1 MKQQMR
7 RSTTAL
13 VTVMALCAASIPT
26 AAAQESSTATQDPTT
41 DVAVLDGLDPQAEVL
56 VIDVGEGPG
65 DLSTLVVD
73 VNDLTEREQ
82 HEVASDLEIMLDA
95 DATAQ
100 VLPAGE
106 AESQLA
112 LDTTVGAALREA
124 GAPQGGGGVVTAM
137 KTAATVSIKCKADR
151 EFVDANNRLSIQNN
165 CPVKKVHWGL
175 RLSDGLKSIINSTVT
190 ERGAKGWRNGISLG
204 MNARHANVGKTYWF
218 HGGFSM
224 NSVPATFKFDD
235 QFTFTIRSGG
245 KTLPASLYVCKTIRL
260 TA

>member
-137 KTAATVSIKCKADR
+137 KTCLVYASAGAD
-151 EFVDANNRLSIQNN
+151 E
-165 CPVKKVHWGL
+165 
-175 RLSDGLKSIINSTVT
+175 
-190 ERGAKGWRNGISLG
+190 
-204 MNARHANVGKTYWF
+204 
-218 HGGFSM
+218 
-224 NSVPATFKFDD
+224 
-235 QFTFTIRSGG
+235 
-245 KTLPASLYVCKTIRL
+245 
-260 TA
+260 